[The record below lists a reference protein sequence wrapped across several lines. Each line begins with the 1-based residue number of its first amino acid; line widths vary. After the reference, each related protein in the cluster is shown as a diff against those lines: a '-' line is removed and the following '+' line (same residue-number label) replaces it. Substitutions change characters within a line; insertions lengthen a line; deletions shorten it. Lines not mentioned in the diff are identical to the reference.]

1 MANDLSNITKQ
12 KHDSALEALKA
23 ELGYTNPMQAPRL
36 MKVVVTSGIGSVSDK
51 NKRTPI
57 ANRLAKI
64 TGQKVADRTAKKSIA
79 TYKTRQGDLI
89 GYQVTLRGN
98 RMWSFLDKLVHIALP
113 RTRDFRGIKATGF
126 DEMGNYSFGI
136 KEHTIFPEAADE
148 DIKDIFGIGFTIVT
162 TAKTKAE
169 SEALLR
175 HLGFPFEREADK

>member
-1 MANDLSNITKQ
+1 MANNFSNITKQ
-12 KHDSALEALKA
+12 KHEGVLEALKGQF
-23 ELGYTNPMQAPRL
+23 GYTNPMQAPRL
-36 MKVVVTSGIGSVSDK
+36 LKLVVTSGIGSVSDK
-51 NKRTPI
+51 NKRALI

-89 GYQVTLRGN
+89 GYQVTLRGD
-98 RMWSFLDKLVHIALP
+98 RMWSFVDKLLHIAFP
-113 RTRDFRGIKATGF
+113 RTRDFRGIKTTGF

-148 DIKDIFGIGFTIVT
+148 DIKDIFGIGITVVT
-162 TAKTKAE
+162 SAKTKAE

-175 HLGFPFEREADK
+175 HLGFPFERESSN